1 MTVTLL
7 IFATRLDV
15 FGFFK
20 IFQKVLVLLH
30 LVRPTRHK
38 LTARL
43 LLNSLSPELYQEGS
57 TYCLREKQVYAL
69 FVKYVRV
76 SSGRRDRIILSLF
89 LVFVAG
95 ASEEPV
101 LGFVLHPFLNLLFVK
116 NLIRYMTISSLSFQ
130 QHLHAAML

>member
-69 FVKYVRV
+69 FVKYVREV
-76 SSGRRDRIILSLF
+76 SSGRRDRIILSHF

-101 LGFVLHPFLNLLFVK
+101 LGFVLHP
-116 NLIRYMTISSLSFQ
+116 SLKFAFNEESNKVHVNF
-130 QHLHAAML
+130 

>member
-69 FVKYVRV
+69 FVKYVREV
-76 SSGRRDRIILSLF
+76 SSGRRDRIILSHF
-89 LVFVAG
+89 LVFAAG

-101 LGFVLHPFLNLLFVK
+101 LGFVLHP
-116 NLIRYMTISSLSFQ
+116 SLKFAFCEESNKVHVNF
-130 QHLHAAML
+130 

>member
-30 LVRPTRHK
+30 LVRPTRRK

-69 FVKYVRV
+69 FVKYVREV
-76 SSGRRDRIILSLF
+76 SSGRRDRIILSHF

-101 LGFVLHPFLNLLFVK
+101 LGFVLHPSLNFAFCEESNKVHV
-116 NLIRYMTISSLSFQ
+116 NF
-130 QHLHAAML
+130 